1 MICFVERE
9 VIWINMWQD
18 IFKERGE
25 CMPREILVNEVLDDM
40 IDLVKIIKLNTYI
53 NIKKQVKYLFFI

>member
-18 IFKERGE
+18 IFKERGKY
-25 CMPREILVNEVLDDM
+25 MPREILVNEVLDDM